1 MEHYLY
7 WYVKCLW
14 HNLKRPTNRIANNIL
29 NEDEIRILRGLLPKT
44 FLKVKVENAHT
55 TTCESNIG
63 SPQGDSISGPLFA
76 IYFYPTLQHL
86 REDIGKETINVRD
99 INAQWM

>member
-1 MEHYLY
+1 M
-7 WYVKCLW
+7 
-14 HNLKRPTNRIANNIL
+14 

-44 FLKVKVENAHT
+44 FLEVKVENAHT
-55 TTCESNIG
+55 TTFESNIG
-63 SPQGDSISGPLFA
+63 SPQGDIISRPLFT